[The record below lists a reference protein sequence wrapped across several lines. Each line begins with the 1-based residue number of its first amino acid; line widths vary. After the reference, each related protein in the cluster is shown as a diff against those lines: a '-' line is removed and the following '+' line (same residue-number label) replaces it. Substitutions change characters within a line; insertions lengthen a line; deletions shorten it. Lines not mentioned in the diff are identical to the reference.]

1 MHLVNPENPEIL
13 SKLDSFARLL
23 VGFGASR
30 HPGGESVLV
39 NGAVFKTVSEPVRA
53 GLGRFDSYTPPPVT
67 EAGKLFFYKEI
78 PHMIRDWVELNMTPG
93 IGPRAAAKLLE
104 RFGSAEAVYKATRAE
119 LEQLRLPPEAVDTII
134 ARDLLPRAEAEIT
147 AVKQLGG
154 DILLLDDGV
163 YPSSLREIYDP
174 PIVLYVKGAWSD
186 CLDRPCIGVVGSRR
200 CSTYGQNAANMLARD
215 LAERGVT
222 VVSGFARGIDAA
234 AHRGALEANG
244 RTVAVLGTGIDEV
257 YPREH
262 KKLAAEILDRG
273 GALVSQFPLGTPPV
287 SENFPYRNRIISGLS
302 LGVVVVEASEHSGS
316 LITAR
321 LAMEQNRE
329 VFAVPGNITSRN
341 SFGTNYLIKGAGAKL
356 VQQWQDIASEL
367 PQPVAASLLPPP
379 FSERKIADRLAFVPE
394 GLSPAETCVFK
405 LLTPDSP
412 AHVDWL
418 FDKSKLPISE
428 LTAALLSLEI
438 RELVR
443 ALPGRCFVRRL

>member
-1 MHLVNPENPEIL
+1 
-13 SKLDSFARLL
+13 
-23 VGFGASR
+23 
-30 HPGGESVLV
+30 
-39 NGAVFKTVSEPVRA
+39 
-53 GLGRFDSYTPPPVT
+53 
-67 EAGKLFFYKEI
+67 
-78 PHMIRDWVELNMTPG
+78 MIRDWVELNMTPG

-134 ARDLLPRAEAEIT
+134 ARDLLPRAEAEIF
-147 AVKQLGG
+147 AVRRLGG

-163 YPSSLREIYDP
+163 YPSALREIYDP
-174 PIVLYVKGAWSD
+174 PMVLYVKGAWSE

-200 CSTYGQNAANMLARD
+200 CSTYGQNAAIMLARD
-215 LAERGVT
+215 LAKQGVT
-222 VVSGFARGIDAA
+222 VISGFARGIDAA
-234 AHRGALEANG
+234 AHRGVLEAGG

-257 YPREH
+257 YPRDH
-262 KKLAAEILDRG
+262 KKLATEILDSG

-302 LGVVVVEASEHSGS
+302 LGVVVVEAAENSGS

-356 VQQWQDIASEL
+356 VQQWQDIAEEL
-367 PQPVAASLLPPP
+367 PQQIAATLLPPAKSAGKKELP
-379 FSERKIADRLAFVPE
+379 VSARLSLVPE
-394 GLSPAETCVFK
+394 GLSPAETSVFK
-405 LLTPDSP
+405 LLTADSP
-412 AHVDWL
+412 VHVDWL
-418 FDKSKLPISE
+418 FDQSKLPISD

-443 ALPGRCFVRRL
+443 ALPGRCFVKRI

>member
-1 MHLVNPENPEIL
+1 
-13 SKLDSFARLL
+13 
-23 VGFGASR
+23 
-30 HPGGESVLV
+30 
-39 NGAVFKTVSEPVRA
+39 
-53 GLGRFDSYTPPPVT
+53 
-67 EAGKLFFYKEI
+67 
-78 PHMIRDWVELNMTPG
+78 MIRDWVELNMTPG

-119 LEQLRLPPEAVDTII
+119 LEHLRLPPEAVDTII
-134 ARDLLPRAEAEIT
+134 ARELIARAGAEID
-147 AVKQLGG
+147 AVKKLSG
-154 DILLLDDGV
+154 DVLLLDDGV
-163 YPSSLREIYDP
+163 YPASLREIYDP
-174 PIVLYVKGAWSD
+174 PIVLYVKGAWAD

-200 CSTYGQNAANMLARD
+200 CSTYGQNAAIMLARD

-234 AHRGALEANG
+234 AHRGALEAGG

-257 YPREH
+257 YPRDH
-262 KKLAAEILDRG
+262 KKLAAEILQRG

-302 LGVVVVEASEHSGS
+302 LGVVVVEAAENSGS

-356 VQQWQDIASEL
+356 VQQWQDIAAEL
-367 PQPVAASLLPPP
+367 PQPIAATLLPP
-379 FSERKIADRLAFVPE
+379 SLGERKKETPVTDRLAFVPE
-394 GLSPAETCVFK
+394 GLSRAETCVFK
-405 LLTPDSP
+405 LLTPDNA

-418 FDKSKLPISE
+418 FENSKLPISE
-428 LTAALLSLEI
+428 LTAVLLSLEI
-438 RELVR
+438 RGLVR
-443 ALPGRCFVRRL
+443 ALPGRSFVRKL